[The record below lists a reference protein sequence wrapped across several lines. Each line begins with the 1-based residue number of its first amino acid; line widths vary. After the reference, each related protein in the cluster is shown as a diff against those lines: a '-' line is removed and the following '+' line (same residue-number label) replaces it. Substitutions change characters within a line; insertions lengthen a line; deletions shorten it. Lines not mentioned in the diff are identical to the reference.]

1 MNKNACGGLE
11 ATVVTQQMRG
21 AADEVVDNGEPK
33 VMGNK
38 ADKRQSFGGSRLTR
52 GNSGDTA
59 DERGGRGGG

>member
-1 MNKNACGGLE
+1 M
-11 ATVVTQQMRG
+11 VTQQMRG